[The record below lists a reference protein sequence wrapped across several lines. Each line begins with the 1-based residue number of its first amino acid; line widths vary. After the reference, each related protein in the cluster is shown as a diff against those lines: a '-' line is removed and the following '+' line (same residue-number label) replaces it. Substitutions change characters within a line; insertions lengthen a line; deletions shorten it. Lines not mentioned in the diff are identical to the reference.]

1 MNNIAVLKYYLWGA
15 AMAVTICIGAQAQ
28 SIADDPD
35 APIATGEHWT
45 TAQENSKLAYLL
57 GIANVLEIEQALQAD
72 TLPADTD
79 SLVPVMI
86 RGLKN
91 MTLNQI
97 KDALDRWYA
106 DHPQQLSRPVVETI
120 WFELA
125 KPKS

>member
-1 MNNIAVLKYYLWGA
+1 MKTLPILKKYALGA
-15 AMAVTICIGAQAQ
+15 ALVLSISTGALAQ

-57 GIANVLEIEQALQAD
+57 GVVNVLEIEQALQAD
-72 TLPADTD
+72 APPADTD
-79 SLVPVMI
+79 SVVPVMV
-86 RGLKN
+86 RGLKD

-106 DHPQQLSRPVVETI
+106 DNPGQLNRPVLETI

-125 KPKS
+125 EPNS